1 MSLLVCMTGTA
12 ADRAAAKLQEENAA
26 LLAGH
31 FPERFLEQVRAMKEP
46 AGTEGFETAEPETE
60 AEDAAL
66 PAKQKTAA
74 PAVPI
79 GEGGLWAAL
88 WKLGEAAGTGLT
100 VEASAIPIRQ
110 EVVEICEFLGQD
122 PYSLPSSGAV
132 FLREPQAVLEARE
145 AENGQPGFTVIGR
158 TTKAAARVVRVGDRV
173 RYLNRSPQ

>member
-1 MSLLVCMTGTA
+1 MSLLVCMTGSA
-12 ADRAAAKLQEENAA
+12 ADRAAAELMEQNAA
-26 LLAGH
+26 LLAEH
-31 FPERFLEQVRAMKEP
+31 FPERFLERVRGMKGP
-46 AGTEGFETAEPETE
+46 AGPEDPEKAEPEAG
-60 AEDAAL
+60 AEDASL
-66 PAKQKTAA
+66 PAEQKTAA

-122 PYSLPSSGAV
+122 PYSLPSFGAV

-145 AENGQPGFTVIGR
+145 AENGQPGFTVIGQ
-158 TTKAAARVVRVGDRV
+158 TTRAAARIVRVGDRV